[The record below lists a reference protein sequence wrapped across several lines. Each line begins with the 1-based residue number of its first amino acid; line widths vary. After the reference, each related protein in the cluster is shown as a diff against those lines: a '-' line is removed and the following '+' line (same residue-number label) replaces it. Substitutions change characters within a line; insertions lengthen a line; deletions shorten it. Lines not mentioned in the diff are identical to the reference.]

1 MRRLLITLLL
11 ITAAATVPGAALVT
25 AASETRETM
34 IQVTIQVDDKAFE
47 AILSDHDA
55 ARALAQQLPMTVNMK
70 ELNGNEKY
78 YDLPAPLPESAEQIG
93 EIHAGDLM
101 LFGSD
106 CLVLFY
112 EDFDTAYRYTR
123 LGAVQDPSGLA
134 QALGRGDVTVTFFLA
149 DRAGDGPPG
158 GPWHWRIMEAVP
170 TGKRCEHVW
179 RYGYF
184 PGGHTKS
191 PGRRVRQSDRGT
203 VPGVLQIG

>member
-112 EDFDTAYRYTR
+112 EDFNTAYRYTR

-149 DRAGDGPPG
+149 DRAGYGPPG
-158 GPWHWRIMEAVP
+158 GP
-170 TGKRCEHVW
+170 
-179 RYGYF
+179 
-184 PGGHTKS
+184 
-191 PGRRVRQSDRGT
+191 
-203 VPGVLQIG
+203 

>member
-34 IQVTIQVDDKAFE
+34 IQVTIQVEDKAFE
-47 AILSDHDA
+47 ALLFDHDA

-112 EDFDTAYRYTR
+112 EDFDTEYRYTR

-134 QALGRGDVTVTFFLA
+134 RALGRGDVTVTFFLA

-158 GPWHWRIMEAVP
+158 GP
-170 TGKRCEHVW
+170 
-179 RYGYF
+179 
-184 PGGHTKS
+184 
-191 PGRRVRQSDRGT
+191 
-203 VPGVLQIG
+203 

>member
-11 ITAAATVPGAALVT
+11 ITAAATVPGATLVT

-34 IQVTIQVDDKAFE
+34 IQVTIQVEGKAFE
-47 AILSDHDA
+47 ALLFDHDA

-78 YDLPAPLPESAEQIG
+78 YDLPAPLPESAERIG
-93 EIHAGDLM
+93 ELHAGDLM

-112 EDFDTAYRYTR
+112 EDFDTEYRYTR

-134 QALGRGDVTVTFFLA
+134 RALGRGDVTVTFFLA
-149 DRAGDGPPG
+149 DRAGDGLPG
-158 GPWHWRIMEAVP
+158 GP
-170 TGKRCEHVW
+170 
-179 RYGYF
+179 
-184 PGGHTKS
+184 
-191 PGRRVRQSDRGT
+191 
-203 VPGVLQIG
+203 

>member
-11 ITAAATVPGAALVT
+11 ITAAATVPGAALAT

-34 IQVTIQVDDKAFE
+34 IQVTIQVEDKAFE
-47 AILSDHDA
+47 ALLFDHDA

-78 YDLPAPLPESAEQIG
+78 YDLPAPLPESAERIG
-93 EIHAGDLM
+93 ELHAGDLM

-112 EDFDTAYRYTR
+112 EDFDTEYRYTR

-158 GPWHWRIMEAVP
+158 GP
-170 TGKRCEHVW
+170 
-179 RYGYF
+179 
-184 PGGHTKS
+184 
-191 PGRRVRQSDRGT
+191 
-203 VPGVLQIG
+203 

>member
-34 IQVTIQVDDKAFE
+34 VQATIQVGDKAFE
-47 AILSDHDA
+47 ALLFDNDA

-78 YDLPAPLPESAEQIG
+78 YDLPAPLSESAERIG
-93 EIHAGDLM
+93 ELHAGDLM

-112 EDFDTAYRYTR
+112 EDFDTEYRYTR

-134 QALGRGDVTVTFFLA
+134 RPLPGRCDGDIF
-149 DRAGDGPPG
+149 PG
-158 GPWHWRIMEAVP
+158 GPSW
-170 TGKRCEHVW
+170 
-179 RYGYF
+179 
-184 PGGHTKS
+184 
-191 PGRRVRQSDRGT
+191 
-203 VPGVLQIG
+203 

>member
-1 MRRLLITLLL
+1 MRRLFTVLLL
-11 ITAAATVPGAALVT
+11 ITAATLAPGAALAT
-25 AASETRETM
+25 SASGAQETM
-34 IQVTIQVDDKAFE
+34 VQATIQVGDKAFE
-47 AILSDHDA
+47 ALLFDNDA

-149 DRAGDGPPG
+149 DRAGGGPPG
-158 GPWHWRIMEAVP
+158 GP
-170 TGKRCEHVW
+170 
-179 RYGYF
+179 
-184 PGGHTKS
+184 
-191 PGRRVRQSDRGT
+191 
-203 VPGVLQIG
+203 

>member
-1 MRRLLITLLL
+1 MRQLLITLLL

-34 IQVTIQVDDKAFE
+34 IQVTIQVEDKAFE
-47 AILSDHDA
+47 ALLFDHDA

-93 EIHAGDLM
+93 ELHAGDLM

-112 EDFDTAYRYTR
+112 EDFDTEYRYTR
-123 LGAVQDPSGLA
+123 LGAVQNPSGLA

-158 GPWHWRIMEAVP
+158 GP
-170 TGKRCEHVW
+170 
-179 RYGYF
+179 
-184 PGGHTKS
+184 
-191 PGRRVRQSDRGT
+191 
-203 VPGVLQIG
+203 